1 MTPAKFIT
9 FEGLDGAGKTTQ
21 LARLASFLQSRGIPV
36 HTTREPGGTIIGER
50 LRELLLAPGDR
61 LEAETE
67 TLLMFAARREHVSK
81 VIAAK
86 LEAGTWV
93 LCDRFTDATFAY
105 QAGGS
110 GVEWRKIE
118 LLEQWAH
125 GALQPDLTLYF
136 DVSPDAARART
147 SMIKAL
153 DRFEQEREAFHVR
166 VRQAYLR
173 RAEEHPGRI
182 RVIDANRGLVEIQ
195 EAVESIVTS
204 LWFAD

>member
-21 LARLASFLQSRGIPV
+21 LARLADFLQSRGIPV

-50 LRELLLAPGDR
+50 LRELLLAPDEP

-81 VIAAK
+81 VIAPK
-86 LEAGTWV
+86 LAVGTWV
-93 LCDRFTDATFAY
+93 LCDRFSDATFAY

-153 DRFEQEREAFHVR
+153 DRFEQEREGFHVR

-182 RVIDANRGLVEIQ
+182 RVIDANRGLVQIQ
-195 EAVESIVTS
+195 EAVESIVTN